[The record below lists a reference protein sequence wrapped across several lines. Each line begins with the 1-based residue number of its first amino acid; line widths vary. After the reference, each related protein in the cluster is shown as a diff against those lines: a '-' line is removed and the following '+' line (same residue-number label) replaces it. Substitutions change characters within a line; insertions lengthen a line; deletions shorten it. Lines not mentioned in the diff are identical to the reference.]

1 MNTLA
6 NSGKSGYNGAMK
18 AFALVLCLA
27 GFAAAADIAPPAP
40 APAGLDEATRVKIID
55 YMLKTPLNEADPMLV
70 SGFMKLD
77 PDAQPKKLR
86 DKVRG
91 KQMEIDAVVK
101 MHNGKKKGPFRDPV
115 PTCNPKYYKGP
126 EGLKTMQMIQGND
139 EITWEE
145 EEYVEKKSNCP
156 EEQLMCEFSLNIVV
170 LPRPGKPPIKRFF
183 MMVQDPLM
191 AFVAEKRG
199 GGGSVGN
206 RYFEETKPT
215 CKKF

>member
-1 MNTLA
+1 MIALA
-6 NSGKSGYNGAMK
+6 HNRNVPYTTGVR
-18 AFALVLCLA
+18 ALVLIFCLC
-27 GFAAAADIAPPAP
+27 GFASAADPAP
-40 APAGLDEATRVKIID
+40 AAPAAPAGPDEATRIKIID

-91 KQMEIDAVVK
+91 KQMAIDAMVK
-101 MHNGKKKGPFRDPV
+101 LHDGKKKGPFRDPV
-115 PTCNPKYYKGP
+115 PTCNPKYYGP
-126 EGLKTMQMIQGND
+126 EGVKIFGMMGED
-139 EITWEE
+139 EISWDEE
-145 EEYVEKKSNCP
+145 DYVEKKSNCP
-156 EEQLMCEFSLNIVV
+156 EAQLMCEFSLNISVTI
-170 LPRPGKPPIKRFF
+170 RPGKPPLKRFF
-183 MMVQDPLM
+183 MMPQDPLM

-199 GGGSVGN
+199 GGGSAGN